1 MLTTLRR
8 DGTEPVLVIWA
19 LAREARQ
26 LVEMAAQI
34 DGGQTRQTVFQ
45 RHQVWS
51 TRNSCVGAALERHT
65 GTYWRHLLAH
75 LAEIDQA
82 AKGRRT
88 IVGSPWE
95 QLERV
100 ALSIC
105 GINTGSGLS
114 L

>member
-1 MLTTLRR
+1 MTLRR

-19 LAREARQ
+19 LARETRQ

-34 DGGQTRQTVFQ
+34 NDGQPRQMVFRQ
-45 RHQVWS
+45 HQVWS
-51 TRNSCVGAALERHT
+51 TRTTCVGAALERHT
-65 GTYWRHLLAH
+65 RTYWCHLLAH
-75 LAEIDQA
+75 LAEVDQA
-82 AKGRRT
+82 AKGRRAA
-88 IVGSPWE
+88 VGSPWM

-105 GINTGSGLS
+105 GINTSSGLS

>member
-1 MLTTLRR
+1 M
-8 DGTEPVLVIWA
+8 LVIWA

-34 DGGQTRQTVFQ
+34 DGGQSRHTVF
-45 RHQVWS
+45 RHHQVWS
-51 TRNSCVGAALERHT
+51 TRSTCVGAALERHT
-65 GTYWRHLLAH
+65 GTYWCHLLAH
-75 LAEIDQA
+75 LSEIDQA
-82 AKGRRT
+82 AKGRRAT
-88 IVGSPWE
+88 GGSPWA